1 MKKSK
6 LFFYS
11 QLYFITTLFWVALYE
26 NLTLFILTSGAA
38 ISIVTIYFTERY
50 LLKDTF
56 YNVLDFNMFSLLIY
70 FINLLYEIYANAL
83 ITIYQIITLQNNPDI
98 VEIHTDLENY
108 TKKCILANSITLTPG
123 TITIDLED
131 NHLKVL
137 WLDAKSKNPV
147 IAGNLI
153 KGKLERYLNI

>member
-11 QLYFITTLFWVALYE
+11 QLYFITILFWVALYE
-26 NLTLFILTSGAA
+26 NLTPYIVISGAVT
-38 ISIVTIYFTERY
+38 SVVTIYFTERY
-50 LLKDTF
+50 LLKETF
-56 YNVLDFNMFSLLIY
+56 YNVLDFNMFSLMIY
-70 FINLLYEIYANAL
+70 FINLLYEIYANAI
-83 ITIYQIITLQNNPDI
+83 ITIYQIITMQTNPDI
-98 VEIHTDLENY
+98 VEIHTDLKDY

-123 TITIDLED
+123 TITIDLDD

-153 KGKLERYLNI
+153 KGKLERFLNI

>member
-26 NLTLFILTSGAA
+26 NLTFFILTSGAA

-98 VEIHTDLENY
+98 VEIHTDLETY